1 MPNTRKRAAGAEESP
16 AAKPGRR
23 GAATRGGVRTLI
35 AALRVTNA
43 DLQLVAAVQPYIGA
57 EHSASELAY
66 RIWQRGLETVVAE
79 VATVG
84 GALPHGLDE
93 TLVATRAA
101 QRLVAVLPL
110 LQRTGKIQ
118 LLRLL
123 IEVSAPHSAV
133 PTEEIDASATSTIA
147 ELGGNEFL

>member
-1 MPNTRKRAAGAEESP
+1 
-16 AAKPGRR
+16 
-23 GAATRGGVRTLI
+23 
-35 AALRVTNA
+35 
-43 DLQLVAAVQPYIGA
+43 
-57 EHSASELAY
+57 
-66 RIWQRGLETVVAE
+66 
-79 VATVG
+79 
-84 GALPHGLDE
+84 
-93 TLVATRAA
+93 
-101 QRLVAVLPL
+101 VLPL